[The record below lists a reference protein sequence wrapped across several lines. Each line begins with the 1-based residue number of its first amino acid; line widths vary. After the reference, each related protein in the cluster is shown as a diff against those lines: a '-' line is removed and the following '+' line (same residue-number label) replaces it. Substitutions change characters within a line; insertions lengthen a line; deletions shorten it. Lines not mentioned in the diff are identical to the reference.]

1 MEDLRDGVLV
11 GQNSKFLFF
20 GVLILVNL
28 LVFLANRA
36 EQLY

>member
-20 GVLILVNL
+20 WVLILVNL